1 MRDTDVSWRGYFAA
15 IPTPFSADGEVDLD
29 SLRGVVRYYIGERAH
44 GLVVNGSSGEWYA
57 QQPEER
63 ERVAAVAVEE
73 ANGELPVIIGV
84 SSIEHEVTSR
94 LIRHAAEIGADGVM
108 LSPPPGWRLTHEEIV
123 DYYRRQTAAAD
134 IPMMLYNIPSD
145 VATDMSPSLISELA
159 DIDRV
164 VAVKEST
171 RDDRQLYETCR
182 LAGDRLR
189 IFGNLMNR
197 PGLGL
202 IASDWGADGYIGSG
216 MLFGRELAAAFD
228 AAAAGRPDDAREL
241 IDRLVSLQEAL
252 NDVDG
257 NGLFGGIPGQLKAI
271 VNLLGQPGGYPRFPR
286 KPVEGEELE
295 ALRRTLRNHGLVGVG
310 D

>member
-1 MRDTDVSWRGYFAA
+1 MRRTDVPWRGYFAA
-15 IPTPFSADGEVDLD
+15 IPTPFSESGEVELD
-29 SLRGVVRYYIGERAH
+29 SLRGIVRYYIEERAH

-57 QQPEER
+57 QQPAER
-63 ERVAAVAVEE
+63 ESVAATAVEE
-73 ANGELPVIIGV
+73 TAGAIPVIIGV
-84 SSIEHEVTSR
+84 SSIDHEVTSR

-108 LSPPPGWRLTHEEIV
+108 LSPPPGWRLTREEIV
-123 DYYRRQTAAAD
+123 DYYLRQAAVAD

-145 VATDMSPSLISELA
+145 VATDMSPSLIGELA

-171 RDDRQLYETCR
+171 RDDRRLYDTCR
-182 LAGDRLR
+182 IAGDRLR
-189 IFGNLMNR
+189 VFGNLMNR

-202 IASDWGADGYIGSG
+202 ISNDWGADGYIGSG

-228 AAAAGRPDDAREL
+228 AAAEGRPDEAREL
-241 IDRLVSLQEAL
+241 IDRLTSLQADL

-286 KPVEGEELE
+286 KPVEGEALDG
-295 ALRRTLRNHGLVGVG
+295 LRRTLRSHGLAGIEA
-310 D
+310 